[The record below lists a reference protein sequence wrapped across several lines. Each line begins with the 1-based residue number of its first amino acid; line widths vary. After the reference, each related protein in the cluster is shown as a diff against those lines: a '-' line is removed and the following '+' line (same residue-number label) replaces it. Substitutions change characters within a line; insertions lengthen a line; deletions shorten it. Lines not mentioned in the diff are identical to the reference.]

1 MSAALPHQCCLVN
14 SVVSTR
20 CWCPLALH
28 GTPAVRRRPL
38 PCDQGAL
45 RGTLACTCPLATQHR
60 WQGMTM
66 RARIGLNR
74 AALSGHVG
82 WRVASIAQST
92 RNWVSE
98 SVRPRVFLG
107 ASLIGVILLIPA
119 CGDTPVPNQQSIV
132 ECGLER
138 VVGPLK
144 NNPNSM
150 QRAAELYDLLQKGN
164 EVDGVVRQVYGKD
177 PSRLTDAEID
187 EVILILGGL
196 DSCAATSPELKAALT
211 GTIGILRSLLTQK
224 PIPDPKRLGPAL
236 CAGED
241 PFDGKP
247 HRFQPNCGE
256 PSLEGSGY
264 LTERSSPVGIFRRV
278 VTPNRLKSVSIAALT
293 RGVYCRDETAVGR
306 IRTH

>member
-1 MSAALPHQCCLVN
+1 MDS
-14 SVVSTR
+14 
-20 CWCPLALH
+20 
-28 GTPAVRRRPL
+28 
-38 PCDQGAL
+38 
-45 RGTLACTCPLATQHR
+45 
-60 WQGMTM
+60 
-66 RARIGLNR
+66 
-74 AALSGHVG
+74 
-82 WRVASIAQST
+82 
-92 RNWVSE
+92 
-98 SVRPRVFLG
+98 
-107 ASLIGVILLIPA
+107 
-119 CGDTPVPNQQSIV
+119 
-132 ECGLER
+132 ER

-256 PSLEGSGY
+256 PSLEGEWVLDRTLQSCRNLPEGCDA
-264 LTERSSPVGIFRRV
+264 
-278 VTPNRLKSVSIAALT
+278 KSVKVRFHRCTDTRCVLSRRDGGWKNPHALT
-293 RGVYCRDETAVGR
+293 RQKSGSWVAKFDDIGVRCEGRLNEASFIIRLAVASTNIVGGIPRATRLIGTYKYEAVTNPPTCPNNAESRSRSRVYAPELPYRPKCARYCSWPVGVYARREVRRMTASTLATAAPHAKGHRRAGR
-306 IRTH
+306 S